1 MSGGAAP
8 ELGSAGH
15 VRWDGDQS
23 GEWSLAKPTLPQTI
37 PATGS
42 LRSNSSA
49 ASSAASS
56 KKPWKMREVRGRQP
70 YENPKRQ
77 ELRSPSGNPRGA
89 GCTNAANSRLRTSAP
104 THGQGSWSCP
114 IICSTLRPT
123 CTGSPTEKLT
133 PCPTSVSQSIPGTRQ
148 VFFSFVF
155 HPPPPQKSLTRC
167 KLETYPLLDSSFSP
181 VY

>member
-1 MSGGAAP
+1 M
-8 ELGSAGH
+8 
-15 VRWDGDQS
+15 RWDGDQS
-23 GEWSLAKPTLPQTI
+23 GEWPLAKSTLPQTI

-104 THGQGSWSCP
+104 THGQGSWSCR

-133 PCPTSVSQSIPGTRQ
+133 PCPTSVSQSQFRALGR
-148 VFFSFVF
+148 FFF
-155 HPPPPQKSLTRC
+155 LR
-167 KLETYPLLDSSFSP
+167 LSSSTP
-181 VY
+181 SKVLNKV